1 MPSRDLE
8 ARVIDLE
15 ILLTHQQR
23 DLAELNA
30 QLIEQRRL
38 IEMLQRQIGR
48 LESQHSPEQAEAGAD
63 SDLSAPSFGAGVIDS
78 DLADE

>member
-38 IEMLQRQIGR
+38 IELLQRQIGR
-48 LESQHSPEQAEAGAD
+48 LESQHSPEQAEASPD
-63 SDLSAPSFGAGVIDS
+63 SDLTDPSFGAGVIDS